1 MSDNRKRPVTL
12 DDLLRVKRA
21 ERPPKEFWS
30 EWERELHVKQLAA
43 IVEERPWWQ
52 VRVPALVRTM
62 ARWQLPVGAAA
73 VMALTFVTVR
83 EYRGAAEAR
92 PQVSVENAAPVVV
105 TADTASALPETAARV
120 NPLQADSTT
129 VALVTTPP
137 VAVVPQT
144 STPVETSPSPRIGEL
159 VPHLMVPTLMVAGA
173 NQLGMNDQNQPGVMA
188 LDRTPAQE
196 PLARIATVKDA
207 RRSRLLDSAMGSA
220 YAKVANAEMTRTHD
234 RVASRLS
241 DDRFYEDEPGRLG
254 AAGDRLSFRF

>member
-12 DDLLRVKRA
+12 EDLLRVKRA
-21 ERPPKEFWS
+21 ERPPQEFWS

-73 VMALTFVTVR
+73 VMALTFLTVR
-83 EYRGAAEAR
+83 EYRGAAEAHPR
-92 PQVSVENAAPVVV
+92 VLVEDTAPAVAV
-105 TADTASALPETAARV
+105 DPASALPETAARS
-120 NPLQADSTT
+120 NPVQADSTT
-129 VALVTTPP
+129 VALAPTPP
-137 VAVVPQT
+137 VAAAPQT
-144 STPVETSPSPRIGEL
+144 SAPVVTSTSPRTGEL
-159 VPHLMVPTLMVAGA
+159 ASHLMVSALMVAGA
-173 NQLGMNDQNQPGVMA
+173 NQLGVIDPNQTDVLA
-188 LDRTPAQE
+188 LNHAPAQE

-207 RRSRLLDSAMGSA
+207 RRSRLLDNAMGSA
-220 YAKVANAEMTRTHD
+220 YAKVANAEMARTHD

>member
-1 MSDNRKRPVTL
+1 M
-12 DDLLRVKRA
+12 RVKRA
-21 ERPPKEFWS
+21 ERPPQEFWS

-73 VMALTFVTVR
+73 VMALTWITVR
-83 EYRGAAEAR
+83 EYRGIAEPR
-92 PQVSVENAAPVVV
+92 PQALVEDTAPVV
-105 TADTASALPETAARV
+105 TAEMAPALPATAARL
-120 NPLQADSTT
+120 NPVQADSTI
-129 VALVTTPP
+129 VALAPTPP
-137 VAVVPQT
+137 VAAAPQT
-144 STPVETSPSPRIGEL
+144 SAPVETSTSSRTGEL
-159 VPHLMVPTLMVAGA
+159 ASHLMVSTLVVAGA
-173 NQLGMNDQNQPGVMA
+173 NQLGVIDPKPTDVLALNQA
-188 LDRTPAQE
+188 PAQE

-207 RRSRLLDSAMGSA
+207 RRSRLLDNAMGSA
-220 YAKVANAEMTRTHD
+220 YAKVANAEMARTHD